1 MELRPS
7 LFCLFFCLLY
17 FFLPPFEE
25 LGCFSGCLMMKLQT
39 LKDSN
44 ELEIMKTKVKTQKP
58 NYNGTEVMW
67 CACVCVQSLQSCLN
81 LCNPMDSGPPDSSV
95 HGILQARIL
104 EWVAISLSRG
114 SYCAAFSGLQSS
126 FSCFSSQWPHDQPG
140 RQV

>member
-1 MELRPS
+1 MHIDILI
-7 LFCLFFCLLY
+7 
-17 FFLPPFEE
+17 
-25 LGCFSGCLMMKLQT
+25 SGKDIKLQT

-44 ELEIMKTKVKTQKP
+44 ELEIMKTGVKTQKP
-58 NYNGTEVMW
+58 NYNGIEVMW
-67 CACVCVQSLQSCLN
+67 YACMRVQSLQSCLT
-81 LCNPMDSGPPDSSV
+81 LCNPMDGGPPDSSV

-126 FSCFSSQWPHDQPG
+126 FSCFSSQWSHDQPG